1 MFRDAGAD
9 LIDVSAGET
18 NPEAK
23 PVYGR
28 MFQTPF
34 ADRIRNE
41 AGVAVM
47 AVGNIED
54 ADQANS
60 ILVAGRADLIG
71 VGRPHLNN
79 PMLTLHAAARAGYAG
94 QSVPAAYRP
103 GQDQMIRA
111 ERKLAELLRA

>member
-1 MFRDAGAD
+1 
-9 LIDVSAGET
+9 
-18 NPEAK
+18 
-23 PVYGR
+23 

-41 AGVAVM
+41 AKIPVI

-60 ILVAGRADLIG
+60 ILVAGRADIVA

-79 PMLTLHAAARAGYAG
+79 PMLTLHAAARAGYTG
-94 QSVPAAYRP
+94 QFVPSAYHA

-111 ERKLAELLRA
+111 ERKLAELLQA